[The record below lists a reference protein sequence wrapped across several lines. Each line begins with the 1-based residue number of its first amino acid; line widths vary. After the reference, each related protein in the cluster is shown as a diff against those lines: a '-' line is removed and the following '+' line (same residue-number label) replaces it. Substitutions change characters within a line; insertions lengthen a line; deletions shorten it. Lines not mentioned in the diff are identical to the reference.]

1 MGRRLVPSDQEQR
14 ARGDQLFFAE
24 DRPLFLHGDEAAQQ
38 IAGGGV
44 PPLGDQLLKVLLEPD
59 DAAPGVLFSLNENG
73 TTAFERFSGEDRLA
87 VAVDGKRLVFAS
99 NLRAL
104 RFLLQ
109 RLGTPAAAYEAT
121 KARWAS
127 EYARQP
133 HAGSGWFDLARAARL
148 MEEYLDL
155 QAAILTMKNPADLD
169 LRLRNLDRTRAAWD
183 VAARL
188 REISARVDSSSGG
201 R

>member
-1 MGRRLVPSDQEQR
+1 MPL
-14 ARGDQLFFAE
+14 LFFSAPIPDAQHGLTSITQALE
-24 DRPLFLHGDEAAQQ
+24 DVRGRF
-38 IAGGGV
+38 GV
-44 PPLGDQLLKVLLEPD
+44 TFVLEPD

-169 LRLRNLDRTRAAWD
+169 LRLRILDRTRAAWD

-188 REISARVDSSSGG
+188 REISSRVDTSSGSALVIELRIG
-201 R
+201 TH